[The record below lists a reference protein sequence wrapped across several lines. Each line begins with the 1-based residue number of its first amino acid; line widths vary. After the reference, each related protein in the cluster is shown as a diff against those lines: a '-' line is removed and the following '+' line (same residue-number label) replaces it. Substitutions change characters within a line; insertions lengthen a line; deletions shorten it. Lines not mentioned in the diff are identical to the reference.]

1 MNRRIIILLGLLFL
15 FSCGPFIYFKSPQ
28 PVKKSNLS
36 SFPKDLYGSYLSLSD
51 SSIIV
56 IESQKIVKKR
66 FENMVMSFDEYTKET
81 GDSLFR
87 DTTFLFTDNWL
98 INMKTVGDSI
108 AVKSSRIEELF
119 SITNK
124 QILRKYKGYYF
135 LNYQD
140 TNNLWRV
147 ELLKQERDTLEFGT
161 ILTKEDLEKIKS
173 FTIVE
178 SYVDTTESG
187 KSTKYYLNPSKREV
201 RKILKT
207 RTPGEK
213 FVKQQLF

>member
-1 MNRRIIILLGLLFL
+1 MNRKIILFL
-15 FSCGPFIYFKSPQ
+15 ILIFLIGCGPFIYFKSPQ
-28 PVKKSNLS
+28 PAKKSNLS
-36 SFPKDLYGSYLSLSD
+36 SFPKDLFGSYLSLSD

-66 FENMVMSFDEYTKET
+66 FENMIMSFDEYSKET
-81 GDSLFR
+81 GDTLFR

-108 AVKSSRIEELF
+108 DVKSSRVEEFF
-119 SITNK
+119 SISNK
-124 QILRKYKGYYF
+124 NILRKYKGYYF
-135 LNYQD
+135 LNYED

-147 ELLKQERDTLEFGT
+147 EILKLENDTLELGN

-173 FTIVE
+173 FTIFE
-178 SYVDTTESG
+178 SYTDTTEPG

-201 RKILKT
+201 RKILKI

-213 FVKQQLF
+213 FIKQ